1 MFHLPHN
8 WLIGLLIILVV
19 PVWKLLKP
27 LVSPMMQRR
36 KQYIS
41 LLGNTK
47 RTLESLQSDIK
58 TFIDSSSQ
66 ALEEI
71 RKLKLEISVLRQELS
86 DLKS

>member
-8 WLIGLLIILVV
+8 WLIGLLLILVV

-41 LLGNTK
+41 LLDNTK
-47 RTLESLQSDIK
+47 RTLEALQSDIK

-71 RKLKLEISVLRQELS
+71 RKLKLEIGVLHQELS
-86 DLKS
+86 DLRS